1 FVPVITQVAARPVA
15 GCLFVDA
22 RLPALAS
29 TTAAASPQ
37 RLNHLR
43 TSVIGGRLPQWTAW
57 WDQDE
62 VARLFPD
69 PQTRAA
75 VSAEQPRL
83 PLSYYQQQIPVPAGW
98 CDRPCGYLLFGQPY
112 DRVAQDARE
121 RGWDVDQISG
131 GHLHQL

>member
-1 FVPVITQVAARPVA
+1 APASAR
-15 GCLFVDA
+15 
-22 RLPALAS
+22 
-29 TTAAASPQ
+29 

-43 TSVIGGRLPQWTAW
+43 SGGIGGRLPQWTAW
-57 WDQDE
+57 WAQDE

-112 DRVAQDARE
+112 DRVAQDARG
-121 RGWDVDQISG
+121 RGWDVDQSSG
-131 GHLHQL
+131 GHLHQLVSPAGVAGRIIAMTRKWLSLGR